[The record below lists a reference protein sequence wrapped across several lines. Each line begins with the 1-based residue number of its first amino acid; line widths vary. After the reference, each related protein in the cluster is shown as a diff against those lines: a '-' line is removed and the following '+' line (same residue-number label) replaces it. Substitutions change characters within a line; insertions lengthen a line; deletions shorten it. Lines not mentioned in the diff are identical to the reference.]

1 MADRR
6 LKDFLDMIAAEK
18 GAAPNTVAAY
28 RRDVLQFLAFFG
40 RDCALAEEDD
50 VAAFV
55 RDLGSRGF
63 APRSM
68 ARKLSA
74 VKEFYKF
81 LYSEDEI
88 KTNPAAGVL
97 SPRQEKPLPKFLSAG
112 EIKRLL
118 LAAEEETDFA
128 HCRLKAMLALMYAC
142 GLRVSELVALPVNCV
157 NFEKRQILVFG
168 KGAKERLVPAAPAAL
183 AAVEEYAVRRERYL
197 DGRKSPW
204 LFPSNT
210 AVSGHV
216 TRDNFFKNLK
226 NLAVKA
232 GISPAR
238 VSPHV
243 LRHSFATHLLNRR
256 VDLRSV
262 QKLLGHEDISTTEI
276 YTHVIS
282 EQLVDT
288 VNKNH
293 PLARAGMRTA
303 PAETDGV

>member
-1 MADRR
+1 M
-6 LKDFLDMIAAEK
+6 
-18 GAAPNTVAAY
+18 
-28 RRDVLQFLAFFG
+28 
-40 RDCALAEEDD
+40 
-50 VAAFV
+50 
-55 RDLGSRGF
+55 
-63 APRSM
+63 
-68 ARKLSA
+68 
-74 VKEFYKF
+74 
-81 LYSEDEI
+81 
-88 KTNPAAGVL
+88 
-97 SPRQEKPLPKFLSAG
+97 
-112 EIKRLL
+112 
-118 LAAEEETDFA
+118 
-128 HCRLKAMLALMYAC
+128 
-142 GLRVSELVALPVNCV
+142 SELVALPVNCV

-293 PLARAGMRTA
+293 PLAKAGMRTA
-303 PAETDGV
+303 VSRCCP

>member
-18 GAAPNTVAAY
+18 GAAPNRVAAY

-97 SPRQEKPLPKFLSAG
+97 SPRQEKPLPKFLSAR

-142 GLRVSELVALPVNCV
+142 GLRVSEAVSLTLDRFDDEERVLRV
-157 NFEKRQILVFG
+157 LG
-168 KGAKERLVPAAPAAL
+168 KGDKERIVPF
-183 AAVEEYAVRRERYL
+183 Y
-197 DGRKSPW
+197 
-204 LFPSNT
+204 
-210 AVSGHV
+210 
-216 TRDNFFKNLK
+216 
-226 NLAVKA
+226 
-232 GISPAR
+232 AR
-238 VSPHV
+238 VGKEVRAYIREVRPKWIRQEHGVLFVNQRGQPLTSRGVQYLMQRCSLSIRVHPHMF
-243 LRHSFATHLLNRR
+243 RHSFATHLLDNGADIR
-256 VDLRSV
+256 VV
-262 QKLLGHEDISTTEI
+262 QELLGHATLSTTQI
-276 YTHVIS
+276 YMHVS
-282 EQLVDT
+282 RERLR
-288 VNKNH
+288 KAYEEAH
-293 PLARAGMRTA
+293 PLAKM
-303 PAETDGV
+303 